1 MSKSTAPIT
10 KERHIA
16 FITDDNYVMPTNV
29 VIHSIS
35 ENLCADDSAIYIIH
49 ICTFGLNEANKML
62 LDGLQLKNICI
73 VRHDF
78 SPATYAD
85 AFSRIN
91 QSTHV
96 TPAALIKFD
105 LPDIFKTVDTLL
117 YLDSDIIVQKSIGS
131 LFEYD
136 ISEQYM
142 AASFE
147 FWRYLHEVY
156 TFSKF
161 SLPEFYFNSGVMLL
175 NLKKMREDGIPKK
188 LWQVK
193 LECFNDAKKKVKMM
207 DQDAFNAVCAK
218 QCLHLPIRYNCNCCF
233 TKGIDIAHVN
243 NAYGTNY
250 ASCKELKEDSVII
263 HYVGKADKPWKYV
276 QGNCVS
282 DWDYYYE
289 KAGYSL
295 HALHRQ
301 AFNTGFLYLIG
312 RLFHSLNERGIVATV
327 KYVLHK
333 KRMGGL

>member
-1 MSKSTAPIT
+1 MTGQEYK

-16 FITDDNYVMPTNV
+16 FITDDNYVMPTHI
-29 VIHSIS
+29 VICSIS
-35 ENLCADDSAIYIIH
+35 ENLGKDANNIYVIH
-49 ICTFGLNEANKML
+49 ICTFGLNETNRKL
-62 LDGLQLKNICI
+62 LDSLHLENIRI
-73 VRHDF
+73 IRHDF
-78 SPATYAD
+78 SPAIYAEK
-85 AFSRIN
+85 FSQID

-105 LPDIFKTVDTLL
+105 LPDIFTDIDELL

-156 TFSKF
+156 TFNKF

-188 LWQVK
+188 LWQAK
-193 LECFNDAKKKVKMM
+193 LGHFNDLEKKEKMM
-207 DQDAFNAVCAK
+207 DQDAFNAVCAGN
-218 QCLHLPIRYNCNCCF
+218 CLHLPIKYNCNCYF
-233 TKGIDIAHVN
+233 TKGIDIAQVN
-243 NAYGTNY
+243 SIYGTNY
-250 ASCKELKEDSVII
+250 RSCKELKEDSVII

-282 DWDYYYE
+282 EWEYYYE

-295 HALHRQ
+295 DALDRKQ
-301 AFNTGFLYLIG
+301 YGIGLSYRIG
-312 RLFHSLNERGIVATV
+312 RFLHSIRERGFIATI
-327 KYVLHK
+327 KYIAYRK
-333 KRMGGL
+333 KTGGL